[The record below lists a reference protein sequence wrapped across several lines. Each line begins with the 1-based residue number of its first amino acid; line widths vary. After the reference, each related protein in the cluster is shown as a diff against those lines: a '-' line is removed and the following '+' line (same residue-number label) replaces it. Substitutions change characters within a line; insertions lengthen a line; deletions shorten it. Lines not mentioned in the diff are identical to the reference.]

1 MEDPV
6 QTDPI
11 YNTRVKSLPPPPP
24 LQPILTDKISFWSLG
39 EYKQINRTDFQIC
52 TPGPR
57 YWQNDRKFGGGSKM
71 TFVGGFP

>member
-11 YNTRVKSLPPPPP
+11 YNTRVN
-24 LQPILTDKISFWSLG
+24 ISFWSLG
-39 EYKQINRTDFQIC
+39 EYKQINRSDFQIC